1 MTQAATTDP
10 TAVPGPLQRP
20 PTDWVKIAIDL
31 AIYAGVIG
39 SLAVLLIPVAWTIS
53 TSFKPLDQV
62 FDYPPQ
68 FVPRDV
74 TFENYRAMFDPVL
87 GRMFFNSFAV
97 GIISAGVST
106 IVGAMTGYAIARF
119 RFSGNDAVMLF
130 FMATL
135 AFPIPMIMI
144 TTYIMFANFGLLNTY
159 WAMIL
164 GHVVITLPVTVWL
177 LRNFFDQLPGE
188 VEEAALID
196 GAGPWYTLF
205 RIVLPMA
212 KPAVSSAAIFV
223 FVTSW
228 NELLF
233 GLTFVSD
240 TELRPLPAGIIM
252 IFLQEFEGQWSE
264 MMALAV
270 IVSIPV
276 LLIFVFFQNAFLRG
290 VTAGAV
296 KG

>member
-1 MTQAATTDP
+1 MANQELIAEFQSELGPDWKKF
-10 TAVPGPLQRP
+10 AV
-20 PTDWVKIAIDL
+20 DV
-31 AIYAGVIG
+31 AIYAALLASITFLLLPVI
-39 SLAVLLIPVAWTIS
+39 WTIS
-53 TSFKPLDQV
+53 TSFKPIGEV
-62 FDYPPQ
+62 FEYPPR
-68 FVPRDV
+68 FIPRDP
-74 TFENYRAMFDPVL
+74 TLENYKAQLSPLL
-87 GRMFFNSFAV
+87 GTLFFNSFLVGAV
-97 GIISAGVST
+97 SALVST
-106 IVGAMTGYAIARF
+106 VVGAMTAYAICRF
-119 RFSGNDAVMLF
+119 KFAGNDWIMLF

-144 TTYIMFANFGLLNTY
+144 STYIMFAKFGLLNTY

-196 GAGPWYTLF
+196 GAGPWYTFF

-212 KPAVSSAAIFV
+212 KPAMSAAGIFV
-223 FVTSW
+223 FITSW

-233 GLTFVSD
+233 GLTFVSE
-240 TELRPLPAGIIM
+240 TAMRPIPAGVILL
-252 IFLQEFEGQWSE
+252 FLQEYEGEWAQ

-270 IVSIPV
+270 IVSLPI
-276 LLIFVFFQNAFLRG
+276 LLLFVFFQNAFLRG
-290 VTAGAV
+290 VTGGAV